1 MKSLQSHIDESLF
14 APDSTDTD
22 KVADRVSK
30 VLAVE
35 KFFDECFALGS
46 YKYTADKF
54 NEKYGYRLNG
64 TSLELFTKKL
74 PVYKDDIRFFNWKND
89 FGFTI
94 DIPDKAWTAAGLEF
108 NGFTEDDFTGV
119 FTKMDTPDFFKIRI
133 LCIYSAERLK
143 SLKGLG
149 RFIANDIYIEDSNIE
164 NLIISSRP
172 KYTED
177 YPCTSKKM
185 INVLKCDIKN
195 VIDVVADSRVSFHH
209 CTITNINQITTNNT
223 SNSGISFDFCDF
235 GPSAFSHADIQSQTL
250 ISFYEC
256 KLKDFSGANFFA
268 NEGLKLSRMLDLKTL
283 GACKIKCRQLSVVCC
298 NKITSFKGIKSIDCP
313 SVTLYDSDGF
323 TSFEGLPDELV
334 TLRVDNCKI
343 DCNKF
348 NLKGFPEVTGA
359 LIWVHNSSF
368 TPNEFLKFLRDK
380 SKGAATSIV

>member
-1 MKSLQSHIDESLF
+1 M
-14 APDSTDTD
+14 
-22 KVADRVSK
+22 
-30 VLAVE
+30 VE
-35 KFFDECFALGS
+35 KFFDDCFALGS

-94 DIPDKAWTAAGLEF
+94 DIPDKAWTTAGLEF

-133 LCIYSAERLK
+133 LSIFSAEHLK

-164 NLIISSRP
+164 NLTISSRP

-177 YPCTSKKM
+177 YLCKSKTT
-185 INVLKCDIKN
+185 NVLSCDIKN
-195 VIDVVADSRVSFHH
+195 VVDVVADSSISFRY
-209 CTITNINQITTNNT
+209 CTIANVSQITASNINGNG
-223 SNSGISFDFCDF
+223 SSGITFDDCTF
-235 GPSAFSHADIQSQTL
+235 GSSAFSHADIQSQTL
-250 ISFYEC
+250 IIFYEC

-268 NEGLKLSRMLDLKTL
+268 NQGLKLSHMLDLKTL
-283 GACKIKCRQLSVVCC
+283 GACKIKCSTLSIDYC
-298 NKITSFKGIKSIDCP
+298 NQITSFKDTKSIDCS
-313 SVTLYDSDGF
+313 SVILLNNDGL
-323 TSFEGLPDELV
+323 TSFEGLPDELA
-334 TLRVDNCKI
+334 TLRVDGCKI

-359 LIWVHNSSF
+359 LIWIHNSLF
-368 TPNEFLKFLRDK
+368 IPNEFLKFLRDK
-380 SKGAATSIV
+380 SKGAATSIIP